1 MRKFLTVL
9 KFELSNYIQNK
20 VYMTITVL
28 LTVILA
34 VVMFLPSIFDMS
46 DILGT
51 EPKTE
56 ETAEVEEEDDKEREA
71 SEEELAKYVIYDEG
85 NVFAEDYTTLEA
97 AFDGS
102 KWITAD
108 SVDEVKKMVEEQ
120 DADGGFVVKDA
131 VTYEYFVYNKDLTD
145 MDTYV
150 FDEVLTNN
158 YRVLYCAENNLDIE
172 EVMQLIDVPI
182 QSEEKVLGKDMND
195 SFAYCYILVI
205 LVFMLIVFYCVMIAT
220 SVTTEKSN
228 RSIEVLV
235 TSTTPNSLIFGK
247 VIAGVVASFVQVAII
262 LIMALGGYA
271 LNRHSWGNKLDA
283 ILNIPADVLAV
294 FAIFA
299 IFGFT
304 FYAFIYAAI
313 GALCSKTEDLNKS
326 SSGAQMI
333 IMLVY
338 FLVLFQMSNIDGTA
352 MKVLSFLPLS
362 SYSAMYIRVAMG
374 EVALWEII
382 VSLVILLASTGL
394 VGYIA
399 AKIYR
404 MGTLR
409 YGNPIS
415 IRSALKSLKDKSAE

>member
-1 MRKFLTVL
+1 MKKFLTVL

-20 VYMTITVL
+20 VYMLITVL
-28 LTVILA
+28 LTVVLA

-46 DILGT
+46 ELLGT
-51 EPKTE
+51 EPKTKTE
-56 ETAEVEEEDDKEREA
+56 ESADAKDDEEEP
-71 SEEELAKYVIYDEG
+71 SEEDIATYVIYDKE
-85 NVFAEDYTTLEA
+85 NVFAGDLTALETTFADSEW
-97 AFDGS
+97 
-102 KWITAD
+102 KTAD
-108 SVDEVKKMVEEQ
+108 SADEVKKMVETQE
-120 DADGGFVVKDA
+120 ADGGFVVKNTL
-131 VTYEYFVYNKDLTD
+131 TYEYFVYNKDLTD
-145 MDTYV
+145 MDTFM
-150 FDEVLTNN
+150 FDEVLAQN
-158 YRVLYCAENNLDIE
+158 YRVLYCAENNLNLE
-172 EVMQLIDVPI
+172 EVMSLINVQIDSNEQI
-182 QSEEKVLGKDMND
+182 LGKDMSD

-205 LVFMLIVFYCVMIAT
+205 VVFMLIVFYCVMIAT
-220 SVTTEKSN
+220 SVTSEKSN

-247 VIAGVVASFVQVAII
+247 VIAGVVASFVQVALV
-262 LIMALGGYA
+262 LIVALGGYA
-271 LNRHSWGNKLDA
+271 LNRESWGNKLDA
-283 ILNIPADVLAV
+283 ILDIPANVLAV
-294 FAIFA
+294 FAVFA
-299 IFGFT
+299 IFGFA

-333 IMLVY
+333 IMIVY
-338 FLVLFQMSNIDGTA
+338 FVVLMQMSNIDGTA
-352 MKVLSFLPLS
+352 MKVLSFLPVS

-382 VSLVILLASTGL
+382 VSFLILLASTGV